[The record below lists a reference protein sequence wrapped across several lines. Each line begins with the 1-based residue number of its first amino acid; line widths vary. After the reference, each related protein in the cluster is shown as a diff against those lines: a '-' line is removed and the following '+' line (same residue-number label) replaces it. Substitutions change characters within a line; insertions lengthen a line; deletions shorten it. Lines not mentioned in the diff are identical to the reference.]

1 MVRGRDEGDEW
12 YVRGVRVVNGTW
24 EGEGD
29 EWYVD
34 GEWYVGDESGEW
46 YVGEMKVMSGM

>member
-29 EWYVD
+29 EWYKRGVR
-34 GEWYVGDESGEW
+34 V
-46 YVGEMKVMSGM
+46 MMSGTWEG